1 MRIITGTA
9 KGVRLETLEG
19 ENTRPTTEKIKE
31 AVFSAIQFDIE
42 GCRVLD
48 LFAGSGQMGLEALS
62 RGAQSCMFVDSE
74 REAMEI
80 VKRNAQKTKFFDKS
94 RFLVS
99 DYRNY
104 VRKAGGKDG
113 FDLIFIDPPYA
124 DKAVGD
130 ALERILR
137 AGIAK
142 PRCIFVCE
150 SGDENIFEGKEHIK
164 DRFTVKKSASYGR
177 VFINI
182 LTLADEGDVAE
193 VGE

>member
-1 MRIITGTA
+1 MRIITGIA
-9 KGVRLETLEG
+9 KGVRLQTLEG
-19 ENTRPTTEKIKE
+19 EATRPTTEKIKE

-48 LFAGSGQMGLEALS
+48 LFAGSGQMGLEAIS
-62 RGAQSCMFVDSE
+62 RGADSCMFIDAS

-80 VKRNAQKTKFFDKS
+80 VKQNATKTKFFD
-94 RFLVS
+94 RCRYLVS

-124 DKAVGD
+124 DNCVGD
-130 ALERILR
+130 ALERILK
-137 AGIAK
+137 ADIAK

-150 SGDENIFEGKEHIK
+150 SGNENIFEGKESLAE
-164 DRFTVKKSASYGR
+164 RFEVKKSASYGR
-177 VFINI
+177 VHINI
-182 LTLADEGDVAE
+182 LVLREEDEK
-193 VGE
+193 

>member
-1 MRIITGTA
+1 MRIITGIA

-19 ENTRPTTEKIKE
+19 EATRPTAERIKE

-48 LFAGSGQMGLEALS
+48 LFAGSGQMGLEAIS
-62 RGAQSCMFVDSE
+62 RGAEGCMFIDSS

-80 VKRNAQKTKFFDKS
+80 VKRNATKTKFFD
-94 RFLVS
+94 RCRYLVS
-99 DYRNY
+99 DYRSY
-104 VRKAGGKDG
+104 VRKAAGKDS

-124 DKAVGD
+124 DNCVGD
-130 ALERILR
+130 ALERILK

-150 SGDENIFEGKEHIK
+150 SGNENIFEGKEALAE
-164 DRFTVKKSASYGR
+164 RFEVKKSASYGR
-177 VFINI
+177 VYINI
-182 LTLADEGDVAE
+182 LVLRDGEDEQ
-193 VGE
+193 